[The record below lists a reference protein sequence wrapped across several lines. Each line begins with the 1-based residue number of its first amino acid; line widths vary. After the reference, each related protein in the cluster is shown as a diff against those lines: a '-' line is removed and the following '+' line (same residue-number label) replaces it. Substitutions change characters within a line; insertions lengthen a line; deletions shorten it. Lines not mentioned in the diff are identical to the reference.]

1 MIDMGYFTE
10 GMGREPG
17 EETVPEPHP
26 DEAVVFEEFF
36 TIGLRMPHT
45 LCLLIFCWNFKYRYI
60 RSPPMPFIVK
70 IYLGSFELQGSL
82 VGWRLHEKIRASLS
96 TEEDRNWRGRV
107 IAAVWL
113 P

>member
-1 MIDMGYFTE
+1 VKLLIRPLTITVSRIRGMIDRGYFTE

-45 LCLLIFCWNFKYRYI
+45 LCLLIFC
-60 RSPPMPFIVK
+60 
-70 IYLGSFELQGSL
+70 
-82 VGWRLHEKIRASLS
+82 
-96 TEEDRNWRGRV
+96 
-107 IAAVWL
+107 
-113 P
+113 